1 MSASNLRTDILQQ
14 LIENAKEENKI
25 IENKCIQEEERLQQ
39 QQFPPSLLEIEST
52 FNQLFTQTRQI
63 ELNQSKFNF
72 THSNVL
78 QDYLKTEKSLTS
90 NLSFQDPMQEMLR
103 LQQVIVQAITD
114 KHVAHASVVH
124 ALVVEQ
130 QQQQQQQ
137 INSNSK
143 KPDQDTGRNTNT
155 NSNSASSVQDL
166 EKERS
171 LLMTQVQELTA
182 TLTSRLTEMVSS
194 TTNIENICI
203 NQDKDV
209 IQFIQE
215 VASIKK
221 QVAIV
226 HRDQKD
232 QHHILL
238 EQNKRLSL
246 VEYEMAREYERL
258 QRLVQ
263 TPLENLKA
271 WEMKGLQNQNL
282 ENIKSKSTKI
292 KNEEK
297 KHSIQKKKRKGR
309 KTTKPK
315 ACEPIVS
322 TSDQIQIWKEA
333 GLKEDLRVQELLIS
347 LRKKSSYL
355 QNEQNKLLTQGLG
368 EKEKDEVK
376 EQEIYTTNEDNVL
389 MMRALITR
397 KMELEEEVENLVRL
411 KPNYGRARKIKNAT
425 TEKLTTSLTSKK
437 KITSKSSITK
447 KTSTKKA
454 KKTTK
459 TRLRGK
465 VNP

>member
-1 MSASNLRTDILQQ
+1 MSASNLRTDIFQQ
-14 LIENAKEENKI
+14 LIENAKEENRI
-25 IENKCIQEEERLQQ
+25 IENKCIQEEERLQ

-78 QDYLKTEKSLTS
+78 QEYLKTEKSLTS

-124 ALVVEQ
+124 ALVVE
-130 QQQQQQQ
+130 QQQQQQ

-194 TTNIENICI
+194 TTNIENNCI

-226 HRDQKD
+226 HRAEKD
-232 QHHILL
+232 QHHLL
-238 EQNKRLSL
+238 FEQNKRLSL
-246 VEYEMAREYERL
+246 VEYEMSRENERL

-263 TPLENLKA
+263 TPLKNLKA
-271 WEMKGLQNQNL
+271 WEMKGLQNQN
-282 ENIKSKSTKI
+282 IKSKSTKT

-297 KHSIQKKKRKGR
+297 KHSFQKKKRKGR
-309 KTTKPK
+309 KTTIPK

-322 TSDQIQIWKEA
+322 TFDQIQIWKEA

-368 EKEKDEVK
+368 EKEQEEEVK

-389 MMRALITR
+389 MMRAFITR

-411 KPNYGRARKIKNAT
+411 KPNYGRARKINNAT
-425 TEKLTTSLTSKK
+425 TEKLTTSLTTSKK

-447 KTSTKKA
+447 KTSTKKTL
-454 KKTTK
+454 KTKK

>member
-14 LIENAKEENKI
+14 LIENTKEENRI

-39 QQFPPSLLEIEST
+39 QQYPPSLLEIEST

-78 QDYLKTEKSLTS
+78 QEYLKTEKSLTS

-114 KHVAHASVVH
+114 RHVAHASVVH
-124 ALVVEQ
+124 ALVVE
-130 QQQQQQQ
+130 QQQQQQ

-171 LLMTQVQELTA
+171 LLMTKVQELTA

-226 HRDQKD
+226 HRAEKD
-232 QHHILL
+232 QHHLLL

-246 VEYEMAREYERL
+246 VEYEMSRENERL

-271 WEMKGLQNQNL
+271 WEMKGLQNQN
-282 ENIKSKSTKI
+282 IKSKSTKT

-368 EKEKDEVK
+368 EKEQEEEVK
-376 EQEIYTTNEDNVL
+376 EQEIYTTNQDNVL
-389 MMRALITR
+389 MMRAFITR

-411 KPNYGRARKIKNAT
+411 KPNYGRARKINNAT
-425 TEKLTTSLTSKK
+425 TEKLTTSLPSKK

-447 KTSTKKA
+447 KTSTKKTL
-454 KKTTK
+454 KTTK

>member
-1 MSASNLRTDILQQ
+1 MSASNLRTDIFQQ
-14 LIENAKEENKI
+14 LIENAKEENRI

-39 QQFPPSLLEIEST
+39 QQYPPSLLEIEST

-78 QDYLKTEKSLTS
+78 QEYLKTEKSLTS

-130 QQQQQQQ
+130 QQQQQ

-155 NSNSASSVQDL
+155 NSNFASSVQDL

-171 LLMTQVQELTA
+171 LLMTKVQELTA

-194 TTNIENICI
+194 TTNIENNCI

-226 HRDQKD
+226 QRDEKD
-232 QHHILL
+232 QHHLL
-238 EQNKRLSL
+238 FQQNKRLSL
-246 VEYEMAREYERL
+246 VEYEMARENERL

-271 WEMKGLQNQNL
+271 WEMKGLQNQN
-282 ENIKSKSTKI
+282 IKSKSTKT

-368 EKEKDEVK
+368 EKEQEEEVK
-376 EQEIYTTNEDNVL
+376 EQEIYTTNQDNVL

-411 KPNYGRARKIKNAT
+411 KPNYGRARKINNAT
-425 TEKLTTSLTSKK
+425 TEKLTTSLT
-437 KITSKSSITK
+437 TS
-447 KTSTKKA
+447 
-454 KKTTK
+454 
-459 TRLRGK
+459 LR
-465 VNP
+465 NLYSPYP

>member
-14 LIENAKEENKI
+14 LIENTKEENRI

-39 QQFPPSLLEIEST
+39 QQYPPSLLEIEST

-78 QDYLKTEKSLTS
+78 QEYLKTEKLLTS

-114 KHVAHASVVH
+114 RHVAHASVVH

-130 QQQQQQQ
+130 QQQQQ

-143 KPDQDTGRNTNT
+143 KPDQDTPRNTNT

-171 LLMTQVQELTA
+171 LLMTKVQELTA

-226 HRDQKD
+226 QRDEKD
-232 QHHILL
+232 QHHLL
-238 EQNKRLSL
+238 FQQNKRLSL
-246 VEYEMAREYERL
+246 VEYEMSRENERL

-263 TPLENLKA
+263 TPLKNLKA
-271 WEMKGLQNQNL
+271 WEMKGLQNQN
-282 ENIKSKSTKI
+282 IKSKSTKT

-309 KTTKPK
+309 KTTTKPK

-322 TSDQIQIWKEA
+322 TSDQIKIWKEA

-368 EKEKDEVK
+368 EKEQEEEVK
-376 EQEIYTTNEDNVL
+376 EQEIYTTNQDNVL
-389 MMRALITR
+389 MMRAFITR

-411 KPNYGRARKIKNAT
+411 KPNYGRARKINNAT
-425 TEKLTTSLTSKK
+425 TEKLTTSLTTSKK

-447 KTSTKKA
+447 KTSTKKT
-454 KKTTK
+454 KTTK

>member
-1 MSASNLRTDILQQ
+1 MSASNLRTDIFQQ
-14 LIENAKEENKI
+14 LIENAKEENRI

-39 QQFPPSLLEIEST
+39 QQYPPSLLEIEST

-78 QDYLKTEKSLTS
+78 QEYLKTEKALTS

-114 KHVAHASVVH
+114 RHVAHASVVH
-124 ALVVEQ
+124 ALVVE
-130 QQQQQQQ
+130 QQQQQQ

-226 HRDQKD
+226 HRAEKD
-232 QHHILL
+232 QHHLLL

-246 VEYEMAREYERL
+246 VEYEMSRENERL

-271 WEMKGLQNQNL
+271 WEMKGLQNQN
-282 ENIKSKSTKI
+282 IKSKSTKT

-315 ACEPIVS
+315 AACEPIVS

-368 EKEKDEVK
+368 EKEQEEEVK

-389 MMRALITR
+389 MMRAFITR

-411 KPNYGRARKIKNAT
+411 KPNYGRARKINNIS
-425 TEKLTTSLTSKK
+425 TEKLTTSLTTSKK

-447 KTSTKKA
+447 KTSTKKT